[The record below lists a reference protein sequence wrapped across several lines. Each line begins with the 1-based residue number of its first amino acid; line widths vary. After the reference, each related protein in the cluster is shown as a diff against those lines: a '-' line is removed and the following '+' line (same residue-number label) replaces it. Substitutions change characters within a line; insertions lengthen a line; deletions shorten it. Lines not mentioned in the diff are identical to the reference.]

1 MLTGLKAKPRYGLTL
16 GMRDILASRLVL
28 LLVNG
33 THKQAALERL
43 LQPEVTTR
51 YPASFI
57 WLHPRA
63 YLLCDRQ
70 AAARLPNNRAQK
82 K

>member
-1 MLTGLKAKPRYGLTL
+1 
-16 GMRDILASRLVL
+16 
-28 LLVNG
+28 VNG